1 MLHICKW
8 RCLIICGFVFSTV
21 KQQEKVNRA
30 MILAPIVGIV
40 LNLGNATCISNHSVK
55 YDMATTIV
63 GVDTSDAIIANFQ
76 YLVHY
81 NWVSETSLFSFKWM
95 GTYIAGS
102 YIIR

>member
-1 MLHICKW
+1 
-8 RCLIICGFVFSTV
+8 
-21 KQQEKVNRA
+21 

-81 NWVSETSLFSFKWM
+81 NWVSVSLCLVSSGWVHTLQ
-95 GTYIAGS
+95 GHTLLDDI
-102 YIIR
+102 